1 LDKILTITVPCYNSQ
16 DYMRKCIDSLLPGG
30 NDVEIIIVDDGSSD
44 QTAAIADGYAE
55 QYPDMCR
62 AIHQPNKGHGGAVNT
77 GIRNAQG
84 LYFKVVDSDDW
95 LDRSAYLTAL
105 DKLRSFRDEDEKVD
119 IFIANYVYEHVSD
132 GKRRRIGY
140 RNVFPKNRIFNWSQT
155 KHFRI
160 DQNLLMHSVIY
171 RTEVLRRSGLKLPE
185 HTFYVDNLFVYIPL
199 PYTST
204 LYYMDIDLYRYFIGR
219 EDQSVTTANMI
230 NRIDQQIRVNKLMID
245 AYDLPED
252 VPNRR
257 LSGYMFNYLTMITCI
272 TSMLLTISGTEEN
285 LEKRRRLWQY
295 FKDTKPPRMYRKVK
309 LSARGWISTQPK
321 SNLTRRVYAIARKIY
336 RFN

>member
-1 LDKILTITVPCYNSQ
+1 
-16 DYMRKCIDSLLPGG
+16 MRKCIDSLLPGG